1 MDMFSDSESDI
12 VAMDL
17 SDISESN
24 HFVPFSATQL
34 SACQARDD

>member
-17 SDISESN
+17 SDIPEPN
-24 HFVPFSATQL
+24 HFVPFSAKQL
-34 SACQARDD
+34 SGRYARDD